1 MNNNASLVSCKG
13 HINNF
18 IKTRIFCLNSIG
30 FPSSKKKR
38 VQRERESTECTYC
51 KAKRKE
57 LLMQRHVG
65 EMKSVVESIVEK
77 QRTTRGP
84 CFECCY
90 SGPPQELNNHSII

>member
-1 MNNNASLVSCKG
+1 
-13 HINNF
+13 
-18 IKTRIFCLNSIG
+18 
-30 FPSSKKKR
+30 
-38 VQRERESTECTYC
+38 
-51 KAKRKE
+51 
-57 LLMQRHVG
+57 MQRHVG